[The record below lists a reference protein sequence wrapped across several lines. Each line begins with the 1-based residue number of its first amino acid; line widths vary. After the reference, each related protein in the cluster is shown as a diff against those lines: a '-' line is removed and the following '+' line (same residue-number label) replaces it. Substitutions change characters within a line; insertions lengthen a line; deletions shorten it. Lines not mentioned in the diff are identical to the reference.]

1 MPENISSSLFQMA
14 AFWIE
19 LLLLQADRT
28 ETDNLRRGLYEVTV
42 TLHQADSDMIIIW
55 ESSHRNKAQGVE
67 PCKHYSYAPTK

>member
-28 ETDNLRRGLYEVTV
+28 ETDNLRRGLYEVTA
-42 TLHQADSDMIIIW
+42 TLHQADSDMIII
-55 ESSHRNKAQGVE
+55 
-67 PCKHYSYAPTK
+67 